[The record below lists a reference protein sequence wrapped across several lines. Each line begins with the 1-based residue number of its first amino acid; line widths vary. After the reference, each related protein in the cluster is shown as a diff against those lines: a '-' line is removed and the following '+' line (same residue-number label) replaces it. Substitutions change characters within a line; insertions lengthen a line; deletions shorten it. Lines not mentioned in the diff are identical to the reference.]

1 MFRITYHTV
10 REQPFLKQLPDLGV
24 HIEVADDEPSGLK
37 INGTAWKELPLYKPP
52 MPKRKMFR
60 EHELKN
66 VSDAREIST
75 DFVVRIEK
83 ERVAAGG
90 SYDKSTDTYTF
101 RVETNNRFEIDWVK
115 NRVSYQQEKG
125 LVVTVPGHQLG
136 ENGVTLAVE
145 TKSGTRK
152 VTMNWSDLEDNFTVS
167 IDGMPV
173 RLMPLYEEAA
183 D

>member
-1 MFRITYHTV
+1 
-10 REQPFLKQLPDLGV
+10 
-24 HIEVADDEPSGLK
+24 
-37 INGTAWKELPLYKPP
+37 

-66 VSDAREIST
+66 ISDARQIST

-90 SYDKSTDTYTF
+90 SYDKSTDMYTF

-125 LVVTVPGHQLG
+125 LVVSVPADQLG
-136 ENGVTLAVE
+136 EGVTLAVE
-145 TKSGTRK
+145 TKSGTKKFRM
-152 VTMNWSDLEDNFTVS
+152 TFSELEDNFTLS
-167 IDGMPV
+167 IDGLSFLQMP
-173 RLMPLYEEAA
+173 RYEEAIDEGKIVIPPLLSVTDWSFRFA
-183 D
+183 FRLGEPDCRAGRRLCT

>member
-1 MFRITYHTV
+1 M
-10 REQPFLKQLPDLGV
+10 EPFLKQLPDLGV
-24 HIEVADDEPSGLK
+24 HIDVTSLGPTGLQ
-37 INGTAWKELPLYKPP
+37 INGTKWKELPLYKPP
-52 MPKRKMFR
+52 MTKRKMFR

-75 DFVVRIEK
+75 DFVVRIET

-125 LVVTVPGHQLG
+125 LVVNVPG
-136 ENGVTLAVE
+136 
-145 TKSGTRK
+145 
-152 VTMNWSDLEDNFTVS
+152 
-167 IDGMPV
+167 
-173 RLMPLYEEAA
+173 
-183 D
+183 